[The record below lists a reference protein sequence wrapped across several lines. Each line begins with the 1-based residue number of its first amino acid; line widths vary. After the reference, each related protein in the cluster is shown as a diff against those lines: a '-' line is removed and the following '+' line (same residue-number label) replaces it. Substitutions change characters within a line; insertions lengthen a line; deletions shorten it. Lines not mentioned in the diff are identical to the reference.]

1 MSKTEPKLSAGLDR
15 ASDAEASPRQGDEV
29 VRVCVLKFSS
39 GRARTGAHLKTDY
52 TTIYFRKCHW
62 DRLIGLAGGVERAVT
77 SACRAS
83 AGRVSS
89 AQVTRAGSFTA
100 AVLAEAERSLRLAN
114 ERALSAQARFA
125 AVNNSA
131 WS

>member
-1 MSKTEPKLSAGLDR
+1 MSKTEPKLSAGLNR
-15 ASDAEASPRQGDEV
+15 ASDAEASPQRGDEV
-29 VRVCVLKFSS
+29 VRVCVLKFNC
-39 GRARTGAHLKTDY
+39 GRARPGAHLKTDY

-62 DRLIGLAGGVERAVT
+62 DRLIGLAGDVERAVT

-83 AGRVSS
+83 AGRVSA
-89 AQVTRAGSFTA
+89 AQVARAGSFTA

-114 ERALSAQARFA
+114 ERALSTQARLA
-125 AVNNSA
+125 ADNNSA